1 MTEHKSTG
9 AATISGRV
17 FTALREDLLNGRFP
31 AGQKLAI
38 NSLQAIYQVGLSPL
52 REALNRLAASGL
64 LEQENQRGFRV
75 PRLSRA
81 ELDDIVQLRIE
92 LEGLAISRALRHGDA
107 DWESELL
114 AAGHRLKLA
123 SQPETPLH
131 QWEQLHTH
139 FHAVLLSSCRSA
151 WMVRFIHQL
160 HEQFDRYRR
169 KAPRNAEIRNT
180 LNSQHEHLVELALAR
195 DDAGTR
201 QLLRDHILL
210 SYEAAQASCS

>member
-1 MTEHKSTG
+1 MNMQSARQAE
-9 AATISGRV
+9 TISGRI
-17 FTALREDLLNGRFP
+17 FDRLREDLLNGRFQ
-31 AGQKLAI
+31 AGKKLAI
-38 NSLQAIYQVGLSPL
+38 SSLQTTYQVGLSPL
-52 REALNRLAASGL
+52 REALNRLAATGL

-75 PRLSRA
+75 PSLSRT

-92 LEGLAISRALRHGDA
+92 LEGMAISRALQHGDA
-107 DWESELL
+107 EWESELL

-123 SQPETPLH
+123 SHPDTPLH
-131 QWEQLHTH
+131 QWEQLHSR

-169 KAPRNAEIRNT
+169 KAPRNPGIRDILNT
-180 LNSQHEHLVELALAR
+180 QHEQLVELALAR
-195 DDAGTR
+195 NKADTR
-201 QLLRDHILL
+201 ELLRAHILL